1 MKKPLLQ
8 FNMNKRTFIL
18 SLGEKDKELFEDDDI
33 VNTIM
38 LRIAEVYLDINEKAE
53 IGVEFLAIIKKLIYE
68 NIIKDKNSFTY
79 FVDIDFEKDIV
90 K

>member
-1 MKKPLLQ
+1 
-8 FNMNKRTFIL
+8 MNKRTFIL
-18 SLGEKDKELFEDDDI
+18 SLGEKDNELFEDDDI

-79 FVDIDFEKDIV
+79 FVDIDFEKDMV

>member
-1 MKKPLLQ
+1 
-8 FNMNKRTFIL
+8 MNKRTFIL
-18 SLGEKDKELFEDDDI
+18 SLSEKDKEIFEDDDI

-79 FVDIDFEKDIV
+79 FVDIDFEKEVV

>member
-1 MKKPLLQ
+1 
-8 FNMNKRTFIL
+8 MNKRTFIL
-18 SLGEKDKELFEDDDI
+18 SLGEKDKELFENDDI

-38 LRIAEVYLDINEKAE
+38 LRIAEVYLDINEKAKV
-53 IGVEFLAIIKKLIYE
+53 GVEFLAIIKKLIYE

-79 FVDIDFEKDIV
+79 FVDIDFEKDMV

>member
-1 MKKPLLQ
+1 
-8 FNMNKRTFIL
+8 MNKRTFIL

-38 LRIAEVYLDINEKAE
+38 LRIAEVYLDINEKAD
-53 IGVEFLAIIKKLIYE
+53 IGIEFLAIIKKLIYE

-79 FVDIDFEKDIV
+79 FVDIDFEKDMV

>member
-1 MKKPLLQ
+1 
-8 FNMNKRTFIL
+8 
-18 SLGEKDKELFEDDDI
+18 
-33 VNTIM
+33 M

-79 FVDIDFEKDIV
+79 FVDIDFEKDMV
-90 K
+90 E

>member
-1 MKKPLLQ
+1 
-8 FNMNKRTFIL
+8 MNKRTFIL

-79 FVDIDFEKDIV
+79 SVDLDFDEDLV
-90 K
+90 S

>member
-1 MKKPLLQ
+1 MTS
-8 FNMNKRTFIL
+8 RTFIL
-18 SLGEKDKELFEDDDI
+18 ILSEEDKELFENDDI

-38 LRIAEVYLDINEKAE
+38 LRIAEVYLDINEKAKV
-53 IGVEFLAIIKKLIYE
+53 GVEFLAIVKKLIYE

>member
-1 MKKPLLQ
+1 
-8 FNMNKRTFIL
+8 MNKRTFIL

-79 FVDIDFEKDIV
+79 FVDIDFEKDMV
-90 K
+90 E

>member
-1 MKKPLLQ
+1 
-8 FNMNKRTFIL
+8 MNKRTFIL

-38 LRIAEVYLDINEKAE
+38 LRIAEVYLDINEKAD
-53 IGVEFLAIIKKLIYE
+53 IGIEFLAIIKKLIYE
-68 NIIKDKNSFTY
+68 NIITDKNSFTY
-79 FVDIDFEKDIV
+79 FVDIDFEKDMV

>member
-1 MKKPLLQ
+1 
-8 FNMNKRTFIL
+8 MNKRTFIL

-53 IGVEFLAIIKKLIYE
+53 IGVELLAIIKKLIYE

-79 FVDIDFEKDIV
+79 FVDIDFEKDMV

>member
-1 MKKPLLQ
+1 MTS
-8 FNMNKRTFIL
+8 RTFIL
-18 SLGEKDKELFEDDDI
+18 ILSEEDKEIFEDDDI
-33 VNTIM
+33 INTIM
-38 LRIAEVYLDINEKAE
+38 LRIAEVYLDINEKAKV
-53 IGVEFLAIIKKLIYE
+53 GVEFLAIVKKLIYE

>member
-1 MKKPLLQ
+1 
-8 FNMNKRTFIL
+8 MNKRTFIL
-18 SLGEKDKELFEDDDI
+18 SLGEKDKEVFEDDDI

-79 FVDIDFEKDIV
+79 FVDIDFEKDMV

>member
-1 MKKPLLQ
+1 
-8 FNMNKRTFIL
+8 MNKRTFIL
-18 SLGEKDKELFEDDDI
+18 SLGEKDKELFENDDI

>member
-1 MKKPLLQ
+1 
-8 FNMNKRTFIL
+8 MNKRTFIL
-18 SLGEKDKELFEDDDI
+18 SLGEKDKEVFEDDDI

-79 FVDIDFEKDIV
+79 FVDIDFEKDMI

>member
-1 MKKPLLQ
+1 
-8 FNMNKRTFIL
+8 MNKRTFIL
-18 SLGEKDKELFEDDDI
+18 SLGEKDKELFENDDI

-38 LRIAEVYLDINEKAE
+38 LRIAEVYLDINEKAKV
-53 IGVEFLAIIKKLIYE
+53 GVEFLAIVKKLIYE